1 MFKLLRRRQDVSE
14 ARVEPEVS
22 ETAQA
27 SGDSKSSGAINRND
41 RAEASSPPTTSDAPA
56 ELGGPHTES
65 GAGKID
71 REAIV
76 AFNVKAI
83 CDGARLVSDKASYE
97 HFRNEAIDMTLSLR
111 SGSYRA
117 FALDQVVG
125 LCRRSGEVHVAR
137 ALYEKVADPAL
148 RARMLS
154 ACPELRLLVPLNTN
168 YPRK

>member
-1 MFKLLRRRQDVSE
+1 MSE

-22 ETAQA
+22 VTAQA
-27 SGDSKSSGAINRND
+27 SGDSKSSGATHLNA
-41 RAEASSPPTTSDAPA
+41 RAEASHPPATSDAP
-56 ELGGPHTES
+56 EREGDS
-65 GAGKID
+65 RAGKID

-83 CDGARLVSDKASYE
+83 CDGARLVSDKTRYE
-97 HFRNEAIDMTLSLR
+97 RFRNEAIDMTLSLR

-137 ALYEKVADPAL
+137 SLYEKVADPVL

-154 ACPELRLLVPLNTN
+154 ACPELRLLVPLNTS
-168 YPRK
+168 YPQK